1 MSKNI
6 IILAAGPAKDNRVRH
21 LEKTYGSNIF
31 TKIYNL
37 IFGKRLIDISIDIS
51 NNLGIKPY
59 VVVDKSNHRLISY
72 LRNKKLKKILYPQ
85 NQKIF
90 STLKVALDVK
100 GDSIIICGDI
110 HNLNDRDIKSFI
122 NSKYKSASAKYKD
135 RWGEDILSSDKI
147 FLRRADVGDSI
158 QLISESHKK
167 EFLSS
172 KNYNKAVNFFY
183 SFYPRGNNHKEINEY
198 HYNDIG
204 TFLSYSF
211 YFEIWSNP
219 LLDSYGDKGLIKV
232 VNTYLDNE

>member
-6 IILAAGPAKDNRVRH
+6 IILAAGPAKDKRVRH

-31 TKIYNL
+31 IKIYNL
-37 IFGKRLIDISIDIS
+37 IFGKQLIDISIDIS

-110 HNLNDRDIKSFI
+110 HNLNDRDIKSFM

-219 LLDSYGDKGLIKV
+219 LIDSYGDKGLINV
-232 VNTYLDNE
+232 GNTYLDND